1 MPESHQWKE
10 SLPIVS
16 EPLENMNRIA
26 TAGIVAVIR
35 AESPQQAL
43 RITEAVKA
51 GGVAAVEITM
61 TVPGALDVI
70 RKLAAT
76 YRRGEV
82 LVGAGTV
89 LNSETARACLSA
101 GAEYIVSPGTDI
113 ETIRLCHRYQK
124 LVIPGVATPT
134 ELMRAMEAGAAVC
147 KVFPAS
153 LFGPKIISALR
164 GPFPQARLLPT
175 GGVNVNNVAE
185 WIKAG
190 SFAVGVG
197 SELTAGAGSG
207 DYGAVTRV
215 AKDFLTRIER
225 ARAEMIGGR
234 QDD

>member
-1 MPESHQWKE
+1 
-10 SLPIVS
+10 
-16 EPLENMNRIA
+16 MNRIA
-26 TAGIVAVIR
+26 ATGIVAVIR

-51 GGVAAVEITM
+51 GGVTAIEITM

-70 RKLAAT
+70 RELAASYT
-76 YRRGEV
+76 RGEV
-82 LVGAGTV
+82 LVAAGTV
-89 LNSETARACLSA
+89 LDSETARACLLA

-134 ELMRAMEAGAAVC
+134 ELMRAMQAGAAVC

-153 LFGPKIISALR
+153 LFGPKIISALK
-164 GPFPQARLLPT
+164 GPFPQSRLLPT
-175 GGVNVNNVAE
+175 GGVNLDNVSE

-197 SELTAGAGSG
+197 SELIAGASAG
-207 DYGAVTRV
+207 DYDMVTCT
-215 AKDFLTRIER
+215 AKEFINRIKKSRE
-225 ARAEMIGGR
+225 EMVDGR